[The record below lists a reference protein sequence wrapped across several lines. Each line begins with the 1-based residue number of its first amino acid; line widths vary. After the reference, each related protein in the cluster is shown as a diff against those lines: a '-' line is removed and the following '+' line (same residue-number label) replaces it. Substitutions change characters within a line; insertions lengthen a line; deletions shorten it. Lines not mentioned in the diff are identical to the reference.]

1 VDIVEPVKAA
11 VPTYKV
17 DLHHE
22 IMQPASREALI
33 AEGMVRANNGLSN
46 PTVFDAEYEFI
57 LPVGPIPQNVLAD
70 AWEATKEANPGVRY
84 FNYVLTVGTTL
95 KEAGFETVSNYI
107 DSVVCNWWNIVLTQR
122 LSAVGSP
129 DDVWMSDF
137 CNPETVT
144 DLLAY
149 LKDEGLT
156 QEAMA
161 LFAKEVPALL
171 NLVNSTPEGESA
183 RFARLT
189 LAQAEAAEQ
198 ARIELLKNEDG
209 DIDESYGEGP
219 YSEEMKFWMSNR
231 YCSLLNIQTAAKVL
245 VADAAEEVFL
255 RGLRCSI
262 TACRIGRPGRILGA

>member
-1 VDIVEPVKAA
+1 
-11 VPTYKV
+11 
-17 DLHHE
+17 
-22 IMQPASREALI
+22 
-33 AEGMVRANNGLSN
+33 
-46 PTVFDAEYEFI
+46 
-57 LPVGPIPQNVLAD
+57 
-70 AWEATKEANPGVRY
+70 
-84 FNYVLTVGTTL
+84 
-95 KEAGFETVSNYI
+95 
-107 DSVVCNWWNIVLTQR
+107 
-122 LSAVGSP
+122 
-129 DDVWMSDF
+129 MSDF

-219 YSEEMKFWMSNR
+219 YSEEMKFWMGNR
-231 YCSLLNIQTAAKVL
+231 YCSLLNSQTAAKVL
-245 VADAAEEVFL
+245 VADAAEEVFTL
-255 RGLRCSI
+255 GRLTYSLNPDFYGIVNSTFAKLPGLNVLEVV
-262 TACRIGRPGRILGA
+262 TGLGQHLQIVRDEAKPFDMYFIVGATKVGK